1 MDFNYIDF
9 DDLKG
14 IHIINKNN
22 AINLKKYDKTTTE
35 IYRIKRQFKI
45 DPLTDQEIPSNLLF
59 EYNYRWDPYT
69 GMIIDED
76 PIGPLCF
83 NALNLYNYYYLNRF
97 KGLWNAPEGQFEGY
111 YGDLVGAGPDLE
123 IKSRGSNPEKYLF
136 RLPIID
142 CYLPPEHNFSIITMG
157 PKLSNE
163 DIEKIDKILITRG
176 KNFIKLKN
184 IKENYDCAIINNK
197 KDSRFIKYKNKL
209 SLDLTEE
216 EKLEN
221 FNRFNVDKLVRM
233 KNY

>member
-1 MDFNYIDF
+1 
-9 DDLKG
+9 
-14 IHIINKNN
+14 
-22 AINLKKYDKTTTE
+22 
-35 IYRIKRQFKI
+35 
-45 DPLTDQEIPSNLLF
+45 
-59 EYNYRWDPYT
+59 
-69 GMIIDED
+69 MIIDED

-83 NALNLYNYYYLNRF
+83 NAFNLYNYYYLNRF
-97 KGLWNAPEGQFEGY
+97 KGLWNPPEGQFEGY

-209 SLDLTEE
+209 SLDLTED
-216 EKLEN
+216 EKKNKYLN
-221 FNRFNVDKLVRM
+221 YSGFIAINVINEILVRKFLNKEILFSDIVRKLLGFLKSRTV
-233 KNY
+233 KNYLKNNRIQHINDVFKAYNFYRSLLV